1 MDTSIVYDSE
11 DFSENEWTS
20 RKKKQ
25 RRDNAK
31 KIMYSCHSSKDKESP
46 KEHHQKVAKRRTFNQ
61 ELLQLPSLPKPPI
74 ISLSSQ
80 TSEAT
85 TFKAVYQNYLQINL
99 PQNIA
104 GMEEKEKKF
113 LVSFEYQN

>member
-1 MDTSIVYDSE
+1 
-11 DFSENEWTS
+11 
-20 RKKKQ
+20 
-25 RRDNAK
+25 
-31 KIMYSCHSSKDKESP
+31 MYSCHSSEDEESP

-85 TFKAVYQNYLQINL
+85 TSKAVYQTQSNVKLNFYC
-99 PQNIA
+99 
-104 GMEEKEKKF
+104 
-113 LVSFEYQN
+113 Y